1 MDLGHDGHT
10 DNGKE
15 FVSLAIK
22 YGMLRA
28 MIRRLGDAGVSGAVP
43 GTAGN
48 NFLQHTTVV
57 MTTEFD
63 RTALV
68 YQSVAGSFP
77 GTNHGNTAS
86 VILAGRGIRGGAVVG
101 DFKTAP
107 GAAGIYSSHPGVEF
121 QSGLPINLKTGLPDP
136 SGTLV
141 TSKSIFT
148 TMLGIMG
155 VEVPAQQITGGICV
169 PAVLA

>member
-1 MDLGHDGHT
+1 
-10 DNGKE
+10 
-15 FVSLAIK
+15 
-22 YGMLRA
+22 
-28 MIRRLGDAGVSGAVP
+28 
-43 GTAGN
+43 
-48 NFLQHTTVV
+48 

-63 RTALV
+63 RTALI
-68 YQSVAGSFP
+68 YQSIAGSYP

-86 VILAGRGIRGGAVVG
+86 VIMAGRGIRGGAVVG

-107 GAAGIYSSHPGVEF
+107 GAAGIYAAHSGIGF
-121 QSGLPINLKTGLPDP
+121 QDGLPINLKTGLPDP

-141 TSKSIFT
+141 TSKSIFM
-148 TMLGIMG
+148 TMMGVMG